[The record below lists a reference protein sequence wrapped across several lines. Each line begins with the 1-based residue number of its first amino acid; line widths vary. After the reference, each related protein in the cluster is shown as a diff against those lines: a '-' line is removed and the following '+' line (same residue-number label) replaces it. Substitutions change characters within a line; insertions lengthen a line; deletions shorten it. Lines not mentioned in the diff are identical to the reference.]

1 VYGLFHQLHTLFL
14 QPAHPI
20 VGWVFLNL
28 PSPSWT
34 EAALLELPGTALQ
47 LGMNYLSLGIARD
60 CTAVG
65 DELSGFWRRQ
75 ASPSMSTPRS
85 SPPSYV
91 QKVNLAKIK
100 DGGVVYFLV
109 VFRQILLAT
118 SLVTRVVLWYP
129 VIKM

>member
-1 VYGLFHQLHTLFL
+1 MGVSQSS
-14 QPAHPI
+14 Q
-20 VGWVFLNL
+20 
-28 PSPSWT
+28 S
-34 EAALLELPGTALQ
+34 LLDQ
-47 LGMNYLSLGIARD
+47 DCSLGIARD